1 MGPSYFATLGA
12 KQLMGYQIRGNG
24 FVVAI
29 DQPAADARIGA
40 PSVHITGW
48 IAAASALPMGVQL
61 IGADGAR
68 MKVRSFE
75 RPDVRMVLPDQQVT
89 GFESLMPA
97 MHLLG
102 GGRVHLRFTIG
113 EDAAEVPLQL
123 TADVVEL
130 DAVRNDAPRRRAAIE
145 RVLACPRGCL
155 DPLSIEAELITCP
168 ICHGTWPRPDGRYD
182 MRDEELRTAIESG
195 PVAAVSSNGY
205 DPLAWS
211 IINKHPNGLILD
223 DGAGLRDRYL
233 PNVINLEICD
243 LPTTDVMGVGERLP
257 FRDNSFDAV
266 FSLAVLEHVR
276 NPFACAREIARV
288 LKPGGTLYAA
298 VPFLQP
304 FHGYPDHY
312 YNMTGHGLL
321 NLFEKHLRVEERGV
335 PKSGKPFWALNW
347 ILRSYVNGLPQDVGE
362 RFRNMTVAELLGDPI
377 PHLDREYVT
386 ALSAA
391 ADEELA
397 CVNYIV
403 ATKG

>member
-1 MGPSYFATLGA
+1 
-12 KQLMGYQIRGNG
+12 MGYQISGNG
-24 FVVAI
+24 FTVAV
-29 DQPAADARIGA
+29 DQPAAEAVIAA

-48 IAAASALPMGVQL
+48 VASALAAPTGL
-61 IGADGAR
+61 CIIGGDRSTRPTRIFDRADV
-68 MKVRSFE
+68 KS
-75 RPDVRMVLPDQQVT
+75 VLPDQHIT
-89 GFESLMPA
+89 GFEALMPTA
-97 MHLLG
+97 HLLG
-102 GGRVHLRFTIG
+102 QVHLRFDLG
-113 EDAAEVPLQL
+113 DRSAEVPLRMAL
-123 TADVVEL
+123 NAEAL
-130 DAVRNDAPRRRAAIE
+130 KAVRADLPRRRATIE
-145 RVLACPRGCL
+145 RVLACPRGCFDAL
-155 DPLSIEAELITCP
+155 RFEADAITCP
-168 ICHGTWPRPDGRYD
+168 TCHGTWPRPDGRYD
-182 MRDEELRTAIESG
+182 MRDEALRNAIDGG

-223 DGAGLRDRYL
+223 NGAGLRDRYL

-312 YNMTGHGLL
+312 YNMTSHGLL
-321 NLFEKHLRVEERGV
+321 NLFEKHLRIEEHGV

-347 ILRSYVNGLPQDVGE
+347 ILRSYVNGLPAEVAD
-362 RFRNMTVAELLGDPI
+362 RFRTMTVAELLGDPL
-377 PHLDREYVT
+377 PHLEREYVT
-386 ALSAA
+386 ALSAE

-397 CVNYIV
+397 CVNYIL

>member
-1 MGPSYFATLGA
+1 
-12 KQLMGYQIRGNG
+12 MGYQINANG
-24 FVVAI
+24 STVAI
-29 DQPAADARIGA
+29 DQPSVDAIIST
-40 PSVHITGW
+40 PSVHIIGW
-48 IAAASALPMGVQL
+48 VASALAPPTGLRIIGGDASILPM
-61 IGADGAR
+61 R
-68 MKVRSFE
+68 MFD
-75 RPDVRMVLPDQQVT
+75 RPDVMSILTDQHIT
-89 GFESLMPA
+89 GFDALIPSA
-97 MHLLG
+97 HLLG
-102 GGRVHLRFTIG
+102 AGQVHLRFDLG
-113 EDAAEVPLQL
+113 ERSTEVALRI
-123 TADVVEL
+123 
-130 DAVRNDAPRRRAAIE
+130 AVDLPVLRSIRDDLPRRCASIE
-145 RVLACPRGCL
+145 RVLACPRGCSGAL
-155 DPLSIEAELITCP
+155 HFTPTAISCP
-168 ICHGTWPRPDGRYD
+168 TCHGQWPRPDGKYD
-182 MRDEELRTAIESG
+182 LRDEDLRKAIETG
-195 PVAAVSSNGY
+195 PAAAVSSNGY
-205 DPLAWS
+205 DPLACS

-223 DGAGLRDRYL
+223 NGAGLRDRYL

-312 YNMTGHGLL
+312 YNMTSHGLL

-347 ILRSYVNGLPQDVGE
+347 ILRSYVNGLPVEVGD
-362 RFRNMTVAELLGDPI
+362 RFRNMTVAELLGDPM

-403 ATKG
+403 ATKRGDCT

>member
-1 MGPSYFATLGA
+1 
-12 KQLMGYQIRGNG
+12 MGYQISGNG
-24 FVVAI
+24 FTAAI
-29 DQPAADARIGA
+29 DHPAADALISS

-48 IAAASALPMGVQL
+48 VASTGALPTRLRIVG
-61 IGADGAR
+61 GDGAEFR
-68 MKVRSFE
+68 THMFD
-75 RPDVRMVLPDQQVT
+75 RPDVVSSVPGQRIT
-89 GFESLMPA
+89 GFEALVGVVQ
-97 MHLLG
+97 LLG
-102 GGRVHLRFTIG
+102 PAPVRLRIG
-113 EDAAEVPLQL
+113 MSDRFEEVPLRIL
-123 TADVVEL
+123 LDVKAVETI
-130 DAVRNDAPRRRAAIE
+130 RHDAPRRQAAIE
-145 RVLACPRGCL
+145 QVLACPRGCYDAL
-155 DPLSIEAELITCP
+155 RFAADVISCP
-168 ICHGTWPRPDGRYD
+168 TCHGEWPRPAGRYD
-182 MRDEELRTAIESG
+182 MRDEELRKAIDSG

-223 DGAGLRDRYL
+223 NGAGLRDRYL

-312 YNMTGHGLL
+312 YNMTSHGLL
-321 NLFEKHLRVEERGV
+321 NLFEKHLRIDEQGV

-347 ILRSYVNGLPQDVGE
+347 MLRSYVNGLPVEVGE
-362 RFRNMTVAELLGDPI
+362 RFRSMTVADLLGDPI

-386 ALSAA
+386 ALSDA

>member
-1 MGPSYFATLGA
+1 
-12 KQLMGYQIRGNG
+12 MGYQING
-24 FVVAI
+24 KGYIVAV
-29 DQPAADARIGA
+29 DQPAADAVIGT

-48 IAAASALPMGVQL
+48 VATTLGPPRGVGIMDRSGAAMPARLFERADVMGVL
-61 IGADGAR
+61 PGYHVSGFELLVPTLRLLGAD
-68 MKVRSFE
+68 
-75 RPDVRMVLPDQQVT
+75 
-89 GFESLMPA
+89 
-97 MHLLG
+97 
-102 GGRVHLRFTIG
+102 RVHLRFTLDDG
-113 EDAAEVPLQL
+113 AVEVPLHIGL
-123 TADVVEL
+123 DATALEAVRADV
-130 DAVRNDAPRRRAAIE
+130 PRRRAAIE
-145 RVLACPRGCL
+145 RVLACPRGCHDAL
-155 DPLSIEAELITCP
+155 QFKPSMISCP
-168 ICHGTWPRPDGRYD
+168 TCHGSWPRPDGRFD
-182 MRDEELRTAIESG
+182 MRDEELRRAIDNG

-211 IINKHPNGLILD
+211 IINKHPKGLILD
-223 DGAGLRDRYL
+223 NGAGLRDRFL

-243 LPTTDVMGVGERLP
+243 LPTTDVLGVGERLP

-312 YNMTGHGLL
+312 YNMTSHGLL
-321 NLFEKHLRVEERGV
+321 NLFGKHLRIEEHGV

-347 ILRSYVNGLPQDVGE
+347 ILRSYVNGLPAEVAD
-362 RFRNMTVAELLGDPI
+362 RFKNMTVADLLGDPL
-377 PHLDREYVT
+377 PHLEREYVT

-397 CVNYIV
+397 CVNYIL
-403 ATKG
+403 ATKA